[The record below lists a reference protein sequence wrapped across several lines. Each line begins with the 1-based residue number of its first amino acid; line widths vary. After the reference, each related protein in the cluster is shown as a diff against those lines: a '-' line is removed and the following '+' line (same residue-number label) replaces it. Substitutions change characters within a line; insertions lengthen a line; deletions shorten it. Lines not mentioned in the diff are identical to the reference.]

1 MLQEQV
7 GKMHKNVQTMQK
19 KNQQLLDQVA
29 EYQRE
34 IDYEKKQNEF
44 LKKGENRVKSVENK
58 YLQESERN
66 KQLKEDLENMR
77 AKMLEAITA
86 KNDVEQ
92 NNLTMKIQVKEA
104 N

>member
-34 IDYEKKQNEF
+34 IDYEKKQN
-44 LKKGENRVKSVENK
+44 
-58 YLQESERN
+58 
-66 KQLKEDLENMR
+66 
-77 AKMLEAITA
+77 
-86 KNDVEQ
+86 
-92 NNLTMKIQVKEA
+92 
-104 N
+104 